1 MSSIPVRNF
10 RSRFCFLDNEN
21 KMSAFQMLA
30 ISLLSENS
38 HSLHCKRDSAVSV
51 LLQEALDSIYLHA
64 PLPQL
69 PWALDQLP
77 MPPHPA
83 QRNAH
88 AKKPPNYTTL
98 PAALQQGAFS
108 PISLT
113 FLSSFAIKGWLIL
126 NQALTRKVRAPRQIP
141 KQTWYPE
148 SDLTY
153 LPAPPWYPQL
163 N

>member
-113 FLSSFAIKGWLIL
+113 FLCSFAIKGWADPQPGLD
-126 NQALTRKVRAPRQIP
+126 P
-141 KQTWYPE
+141 KSQSPQTN
-148 SDLTY
+148 
-153 LPAPPWYPQL
+153 PQTNL
-163 N
+163 VP